1 MNSNWKAKA
10 LIIGGLVG
18 ALTGLGATYI
28 MVQRSEGP
36 PEMGAADGLKLG
48 LLLLGLVR
56 QVGDLGSQKEIE
68 LEDKRSLGG

>member
-1 MNSNWKAKA
+1 MNSNWKAKV

-28 MVQRSEGP
+28 MVKRSDEP
-36 PEMGAADGLKLG
+36 PEMRATDGIKLG

-56 QVGDLGSQKEIE
+56 QVGDLGGQKEIE
-68 LEDKRSLGG
+68 LKDNRSPVG

>member
-1 MNSNWKAKA
+1 MNSNWKARA

-28 MVQRSEGP
+28 MVQRSEEP
-36 PEMGAADGLKLG
+36 PEMGATDGLKLG

-56 QVGDLGSQKEIE
+56 QVGDLGSQKDIE
-68 LEDKRSLGG
+68 LEDKRSSEG

>member
-18 ALTGLGATYI
+18 ALTGIGATYV
-28 MVQRSEGP
+28 MVQRSEEP
-36 PEMGAADGLKLG
+36 PEVGPTDGIKLG

-56 QVGDLGSQKEIE
+56 AVGDLGSRKDAE
-68 LEDKRSLGG
+68 LEDNSPEV